1 MSCGVSHGPGSEL
14 AFLWLWYGPAAAA
27 LIQPL
32 GWEPPYAVDVALKRK
47 KKKKDFSF
55 TVLTVWRQLAVFRNQ
70 RKNMIILWAKYN
82 IRIIG
87 FIFP

>member
-47 KKKKDFSF
+47 KKKKKISLLQSLQFGDN
-55 TVLTVWRQLAVFRNQ
+55 LLY
-70 RKNMIILWAKYN
+70 LE
-82 IRIIG
+82 IRGKI
-87 FIFP
+87 